1 MAEMKRIEVGFGG
14 GQVMSARVS
23 EDDLKTLREAVQR
36 GHGWHDLDAEDGPVS
51 LDTAKVTWSVVLDT
65 VGQGAR
71 GPIVPPAAGDVWDL
85 KILKPITVAAIATS
99 TRE

>member
-23 EDDLKTLREAVQR
+23 EDDLKSLREAVQR

-51 LDTAKVTWSVVLDT
+51 LDTAQVVFVRT
-65 VGQGAR
+65 
-71 GPIVPPAAGDVWDL
+71 AA
-85 KILKPITVAAIATS
+85 AAHTIGFS
-99 TRE
+99 DK

>member
-36 GHGWHDLDAEDGPVS
+36 GHGWLDLDAEDGPVS
-51 LDTAKVTWSVVLDT
+51 LDTAQVVFVRT
-65 VGQGAR
+65 
-71 GPIVPPAAGDVWDL
+71 AA
-85 KILKPITVAAIATS
+85 AAHTIGFS
-99 TRE
+99 DK